1 VAFDWVVLI
10 YLPFKHRHHLTT
22 GQCFHSVFQGLSS
35 AFVLRRTI
43 TSFKCSTA
51 TKKMAR
57 DSAIPP
63 ESFEK
68 ILAWLNA
75 DREIAAS
82 RYVQLRHDLAKMFI
96 WRDCPDPEGLTDEV
110 FDRVAQKVGEIRG
123 TYQGDPRLYFRAVA
137 NNLIK
142 ETLKKIKTHVPL
154 DDINLSQQPI
164 TKTEQH
170 EEVLTILEECM
181 AKLSPDA
188 RELLC
193 NYYSLENRDREK
205 LSADLAIS
213 YEALR
218 VRVFRIRQRLRMMI
232 EDKMKIS

>member
-1 VAFDWVVLI
+1 
-10 YLPFKHRHHLTT
+10 
-22 GQCFHSVFQGLSS
+22 
-35 AFVLRRTI
+35 
-43 TSFKCSTA
+43 
-51 TKKMAR
+51 MAR

-75 DREIAAS
+75 DREIAAN
-82 RYVQLRHDLAKMFI
+82 RYVQLRHDLEKIFI

-110 FDRVAQKVGEIRG
+110 FDRVAKKVHEIKG
-123 TYQGDPRLYFRAVA
+123 TYEGDPRLYFRAVA
-137 NNLIK
+137 NNLSK
-142 ETLKKIKTHVPL
+142 ETLKKIKSQVPL

-164 TKTEQH
+164 TKNERD
-170 EEVLTILEECM
+170 EEVLTVLEECM

-193 NYYSLENRDREK
+193 SYYLVENRDREK

-213 YEALR
+213 YKTLR
-218 VRVFRIRQRLRMMI
+218 VRVYRIRQRLRMMI
-232 EDKMKIS
+232 EEKMKIS